1 MKSSGTK
8 LPCLIAVAILIASAA
23 VAQNQQ
29 TSAAMQDGPSP
40 SDGGSSLAAAARSA
54 KAQKTSHAKKVFTD
68 EDIDVKAGPLPRMKM
83 DGAENG
89 DEIVAAITSYKATH
103 TEEQTE
109 AAVRTWYDRYD
120 EMLVAAIEENRGMAT
135 VNSVNMS
142 NAIEFC
148 QQGQDYQQ
156 CQSRQMSEQRGSRS
170 DQNQMMKNNVLVM
183 RIQRVFMK
191 VRSGLQMNNLHYSW
205 YKIQNNAINGD
216 DL

>member
-1 MKSSGTK
+1 MKSCSTK
-8 LPCLIAVAILIASAA
+8 LTCLIAAAVFMASVA

-29 TSAAMQDGPSP
+29 TPAPTPEAQSP
-40 SDGGSSLAAAARSA
+40 ADAGNSLAAAARNA
-54 KAQKTSHAKKVFTD
+54 KTQKTSHAKKVFTD

-89 DEIVAAITSYKATH
+89 DEIVAAITNYKATH

-120 EMLVAAIEENRGMAT
+120 EMLVAAIEENHGMAT

-156 CQSRQMSEQRGSRS
+156 CQNRQMAEQRGSRS
-170 DQNQMMKNNVLVM
+170 DQNQMMKNNMLVM

-191 VRSGLQMNNLHYSW
+191 VRSGLQMNNLRYSW

>member
-1 MKSSGTK
+1 
-8 LPCLIAVAILIASAA
+8 
-23 VAQNQQ
+23 
-29 TSAAMQDGPSP
+29 
-40 SDGGSSLAAAARSA
+40 
-54 KAQKTSHAKKVFTD
+54 
-68 EDIDVKAGPLPRMKM
+68 M
-83 DGAENG
+83 DGSENG
-89 DEIVAAITSYKATH
+89 DEIVAAITKYKATH

-170 DQNQMMKNNVLVM
+170 DLNQMMKNNVLVM

-191 VRSGLQMNNLHYSW
+191 VRSGLQTNNLHYSW